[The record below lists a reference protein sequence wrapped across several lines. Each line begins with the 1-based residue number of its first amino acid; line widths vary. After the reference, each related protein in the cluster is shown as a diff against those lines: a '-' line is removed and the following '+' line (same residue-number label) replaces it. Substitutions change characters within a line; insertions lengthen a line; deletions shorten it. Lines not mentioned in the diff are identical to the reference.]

1 VVGAAVAVVSVA
13 GLAVAAVTGGAD
25 AASGAKVGS
34 TASVAVVRRD
44 LVTRDD
50 VDGTLG
56 YADPATLAAA
66 AGGVL
71 TKLPAEGAVVRRGRP
86 LLEINAHPL
95 RLLYGAT
102 PMWRRLGKG
111 VADGADVEQ
120 LERNLVELGHDPS
133 GMTVDD
139 HFDGATAN
147 AVRDWQDALGL
158 EETGVVDQND
168 VVFLSGPRRIG
179 QLTASVGTS
188 VQPGQ
193 AIFTTTST
201 APVVDIDLAATDQEL
216 AQLGA
221 KVTVELPSGRVVSG
235 TVTEIGKVAETATT
249 AQGESGDPTVSVTVT
264 LADPARRDGL
274 DGAPVTVSLERS
286 RAKNVLAVPV
296 EALLALKGGGSA
308 LERQD
313 GDGTTSLVG
322 VETGTF
328 ADGFVEIQGKSVRE
342 GMRVVVPS

>member
-1 VVGAAVAVVSVA
+1 M
-13 GLAVAAVTGGAD
+13 
-25 AASGAKVGS
+25 
-34 TASVAVVRRD
+34 
-44 LVTRDD
+44 
-50 VDGTLG
+50 DGTLG
-56 YADPATLAAA
+56 YADPETLAAGA
-66 AGGVL
+66 RGVL
-71 TKLPAEGAVVRRGRP
+71 TKLPAEGAVVRRGQS
-86 LLEINAHPL
+86 LLESNAQPL
-95 RLLYGAT
+95 RLLYGTT

-111 VADGADVEQ
+111 VTDGADVEQ

-158 EETGVVDQND
+158 EETGVVDQSA

-179 QLTASVGTS
+179 QLTASLGTS

-193 AIFTTTST
+193 AILTTTST

-221 KVTVELPSGRVVSG
+221 KVTVELPSGRVVRG
-235 TVTEIGKVAETATT
+235 TVSKIGKVAETTT
-249 AQGESGDPTVSVTVT
+249 NAQGESGDPTVSVTVT
-264 LADPARRDGL
+264 LDDPTGRDGL

-296 EALLALKGGGSA
+296 EALLAVKGGGSA

-313 GDGTTSLVG
+313 GDGTTSLVA

-328 ADGFVEIQGKSVRE
+328 ADGFVEIQGKSVRQ